1 MAEISEELRL
11 GEVVL
16 NVGHLKE
23 MAGFYQ
29 EVIGLKLLEENERMV
44 RLGVSG
50 SDEALL
56 VLKKIDNA
64 VVPEVPRIG
73 LFHTAFL
80 LPTRESLADVLL
92 HLAKSGYPID
102 GAGDHAYSEALYLH
116 DIEGNG
122 IEIYADRPKA
132 EWMRDGD
139 GNLPMVTEQVD
150 VDSLLQIATD
160 EPFTG
165 MPNGTI
171 IGHVHLQV
179 ADADKAEQFYKEVL
193 GMNLTTAI
201 PSARFFAAGDYHHH
215 IGSNVWAGRNLEL
228 LQENETGL
236 AWFTIITPDKDAII
250 TNLIEQGYD
259 VKRLENTISV
269 TDSNGI
275 KIQLQIKKN
284 CLKRKT
290 SLNSFLMR

>member
-171 IGHVHLQV
+171 IGHMHLQV

-275 KIQLQIKKN
+275 KIHFK
-284 CLKRKT
+284 
-290 SLNSFLMR
+290 

>member
-23 MAGFYQ
+23 MADFYQ

-215 IGSNVWAGRNLEL
+215 IGSNVWAGRNLEP

-275 KIQLQIKKN
+275 KIHFK
-284 CLKRKT
+284 
-290 SLNSFLMR
+290 

>member
-179 ADADKAEQFYKEVL
+179 VDADKAEQFYKEVL

-275 KIQLQIKKN
+275 KIHFK
-284 CLKRKT
+284 
-290 SLNSFLMR
+290 

>member
-139 GNLPMVTEQVD
+139 GKLPMVTEQVD

-275 KIQLQIKKN
+275 KIHFK
-284 CLKRKT
+284 
-290 SLNSFLMR
+290 

>member
-132 EWMRDGD
+132 EWMHDGD

-275 KIQLQIKKN
+275 KIHFK
-284 CLKRKT
+284 
-290 SLNSFLMR
+290 

>member
-1 MAEISEELRL
+1 MVEISEELRL

-50 SDEALL
+50 SDEVLL

-165 MPNGTI
+165 LPNGTI

-179 ADADKAEQFYKEVL
+179 ADADKAEQFYKEAL

-201 PSARFFAAGDYHHH
+201 PTARFFAAGDYHHH
-215 IGSNVWAGRNLEL
+215 IGSNVWAGRNLENRG
-228 LQENETGL
+228 ENETGL
-236 AWFTIITPDKDAII
+236 GWFTIITPDKEVI
-250 TNLIEQGYD
+250 TANLEQQGYD
-259 VKRLENTISV
+259 VKRIENTISV
-269 TDSNGI
+269 TDSNG
-275 KIQLQIKKN
+275 
-284 CLKRKT
+284 
-290 SLNSFLMR
+290 

>member
-1 MAEISEELRL
+1 MVEISEELRL

-150 VDSLLQIATD
+150 VDSLLQIATG

-179 ADADKAEQFYKEVL
+179 ADVDKAEQFYKEAL

-201 PSARFFAAGDYHHH
+201 PTARFFAAGDYHHH
-215 IGSNVWAGRNLEL
+215 IGSNAWAGRNLENRG
-228 LQENETGL
+228 ENETGL
-236 AWFTIITPDKDAII
+236 GWFTIITPDKEAI
-250 TNLIEQGYD
+250 TANLEQQGYD
-259 VKRLENTISV
+259 VKRIENTISV

-275 KIQLQIKKN
+275 KIHFK
-284 CLKRKT
+284 
-290 SLNSFLMR
+290 

>member
-102 GAGDHAYSEALYLH
+102 GTGDHAYSEALYLH

-132 EWMRDGD
+132 EWMRDSD

-179 ADADKAEQFYKEVL
+179 ADADKAEQFYKEAL
-193 GMNLTTAI
+193 GMKLTTAI

-250 TNLIEQGYD
+250 TTLEEQGYD
-259 VKRLENTISV
+259 VKRFESTISV

-275 KIQLQIKKN
+275 KIHFK
-284 CLKRKT
+284 
-290 SLNSFLMR
+290 

>member
-236 AWFTIITPDKDAII
+236 AWFTIITPDNDAII

-275 KIQLQIKKN
+275 KIHFK
-284 CLKRKT
+284 
-290 SLNSFLMR
+290 

>member
-236 AWFTIITPDKDAII
+236 AWFTIITPDKDAIK

-275 KIQLQIKKN
+275 KIHFK
-284 CLKRKT
+284 
-290 SLNSFLMR
+290 

>member
-23 MAGFYQ
+23 MADFYQ

-102 GAGDHAYSEALYLH
+102 GAGDHAYSEALYFH

-275 KIQLQIKKN
+275 KIHFK
-284 CLKRKT
+284 
-290 SLNSFLMR
+290 

>member
-80 LPTRESLADVLL
+80 LSTRESLADVLL

-275 KIQLQIKKN
+275 KIHFK
-284 CLKRKT
+284 
-290 SLNSFLMR
+290 

>member
-132 EWMRDGD
+132 EWMRDSD

-179 ADADKAEQFYKEVL
+179 ADADKAEQFYKEAL
-193 GMNLTTAI
+193 GMKLTTAI

-250 TNLIEQGYD
+250 TTLEEQGYD
-259 VKRLENTISV
+259 VKRFESTI
-269 TDSNGI
+269 
-275 KIQLQIKKN
+275 Q
-284 CLKRKT
+284 
-290 SLNSFLMR
+290 

>member
-80 LPTRESLADVLL
+80 LPTRKSLADVLL

-165 MPNGTI
+165 MPSGTI

-179 ADADKAEQFYKEVL
+179 ADADKAEQFYKEAL
-193 GMNLTTAI
+193 GMKLTTAI

-250 TNLIEQGYD
+250 TTLEEQGYD
-259 VKRLENTISV
+259 VKRFESTISV

-275 KIQLQIKKN
+275 KIHFK
-284 CLKRKT
+284 
-290 SLNSFLMR
+290 

>member
-16 NVGHLKE
+16 NVGHLKG

-275 KIQLQIKKN
+275 KIHFK
-284 CLKRKT
+284 
-290 SLNSFLMR
+290 

>member
-92 HLAKSGYPID
+92 HLAKLGYPID

-275 KIQLQIKKN
+275 KIHFK
-284 CLKRKT
+284 
-290 SLNSFLMR
+290 

>member
-1 MAEISEELRL
+1 MGAISEKLRL

-29 EVIGLKLLEENERMV
+29 EVIGLTLLEENERMA

-56 VLKKIDNA
+56 VLKKIDHA

-80 LPTRESLADVLL
+80 LPTRESLADVLT

-122 IEIYADRPKA
+122 IEIYADRPKN
-132 EWMRDGD
+132 EWMRDGE

-150 VDSLLQIATD
+150 VDGLLQMATGK
-160 EPFTG
+160 PFTG
-165 MPNGTI
+165 MPSGTI

-179 ADADKAEQFYKEVL
+179 ADADKAEEFYKEAL

-215 IGSNVWAGRNLEL
+215 IGSNVWAGRNLENRH
-228 LQENETGL
+228 ENEVGL
-236 AWFTIITPDKDAII
+236 AWFTIITPDKEVI
-250 TNLIEQGYD
+250 TSNLEQQGYE
-259 VKRLENTISV
+259 VKRFENTISV

-275 KIQLQIKKN
+275 KIHFK
-284 CLKRKT
+284 
-290 SLNSFLMR
+290 

>member
-102 GAGDHAYSEALYLH
+102 GAGDYAYSEALYLH

-275 KIQLQIKKN
+275 KIHFK
-284 CLKRKT
+284 
-290 SLNSFLMR
+290 

>member
-1 MAEISEELRL
+1 MVEISEELRL

-132 EWMRDGD
+132 EWMHDGD

-275 KIQLQIKKN
+275 KIHFK
-284 CLKRKT
+284 
-290 SLNSFLMR
+290 

>member
-1 MAEISEELRL
+1 MGAISEKLRL

-29 EVIGLKLLEENERMV
+29 EVIGLTLLEENERMV

-56 VLKKIDNA
+56 VLKKIDHA

-80 LPTRESLADVLL
+80 LPTRESLADVLT

-122 IEIYADRPKA
+122 IEIYADRPEN

-150 VDSLLQIATD
+150 VDGLLQIASGK
-160 EPFTG
+160 PFTG

-179 ADADKAEQFYKEVL
+179 ADADKAEEFYKEAL

-215 IGSNVWAGRNLEL
+215 IGSNMWAGRQLENR
-228 LQENETGL
+228 QENEVGL
-236 AWFTIITPDKDAII
+236 AWFTIITPDKEAII
-250 TNLIEQGYD
+250 ANLEQQGYA
-259 VKRLENTISV
+259 VKRFENTISV

-275 KIQLQIKKN
+275 KIHFK
-284 CLKRKT
+284 
-290 SLNSFLMR
+290 

>member
-23 MAGFYQ
+23 MADFYQ

-132 EWMRDGD
+132 EWMHDGD

-236 AWFTIITPDKDAII
+236 DWFTIITPDKDAII

-275 KIQLQIKKN
+275 KIHFK
-284 CLKRKT
+284 
-290 SLNSFLMR
+290 

>member
-193 GMNLTTAI
+193 GMNLTTVI

-275 KIQLQIKKN
+275 KIHFK
-284 CLKRKT
+284 
-290 SLNSFLMR
+290 

>member
-201 PSARFFAAGDYHHH
+201 PSASFFAAGDYHHH

-275 KIQLQIKKN
+275 KIHFK
-284 CLKRKT
+284 
-290 SLNSFLMR
+290 

>member
-11 GEVVL
+11 GEVIL

-275 KIQLQIKKN
+275 KIHFK
-284 CLKRKT
+284 
-290 SLNSFLMR
+290 

>member
-250 TNLIEQGYD
+250 NNLIEQGYD

-275 KIQLQIKKN
+275 KIHFK
-284 CLKRKT
+284 
-290 SLNSFLMR
+290 

>member
-102 GAGDHAYSEALYLH
+102 GAGDHAYNEALYLH

-275 KIQLQIKKN
+275 KIHFK
-284 CLKRKT
+284 
-290 SLNSFLMR
+290 

>member
-215 IGSNVWAGRNLEL
+215 IGSNVWASRNLEL

-275 KIQLQIKKN
+275 KIHFK
-284 CLKRKT
+284 
-290 SLNSFLMR
+290 

>member
-250 TNLIEQGYD
+250 TNLIEQVYD

-275 KIQLQIKKN
+275 KIHFK
-284 CLKRKT
+284 
-290 SLNSFLMR
+290 

>member
-102 GAGDHAYSEALYLH
+102 GAGDHAYSEALYLY

-275 KIQLQIKKN
+275 KIHFK
-284 CLKRKT
+284 
-290 SLNSFLMR
+290 

>member
-1 MAEISEELRL
+1 MVEISEDLRL

-50 SDEALL
+50 YDEALL

-150 VDSLLQIATD
+150 VDSLLQIATG

-165 MPNGTI
+165 MANGTI

-179 ADADKAEQFYKEVL
+179 ADADKAEQFYKEAL

-201 PSARFFAAGDYHHH
+201 PTARFFAAGDYHHH
-215 IGSNVWAGRNLEL
+215 IGANVWAGRNLENRG
-228 LQENETGL
+228 ENETGL
-236 AWFTIITPDKDAII
+236 GWFTIITPDKEVI
-250 TNLIEQGYD
+250 TANLEQQGYD
-259 VKRLENTISV
+259 VKRIENTISV

-275 KIQLQIKKN
+275 KIHFK
-284 CLKRKT
+284 
-290 SLNSFLMR
+290 